1 MKASLGHRIRALLLA
16 LALALGM
23 SLSFVQGGL
32 MAAEMAV
39 SVGHTGSSECDG
51 CGGSDHGADAGMCL
65 SVCGAAAHGM
75 LPGQPVAVPAASRAS
90 FQAGYLVLDGRS
102 HSPDPGPPRSLTL
115 G

>member
-16 LALALGM
+16 LALAFGM
-23 SLSFVQGGL
+23 SLSLVQGGL

-39 SVGHTGSSECDG
+39 SAAAGHTGDCDG
-51 CGGSDHGADAGMCL
+51 CGGSDHGSDASMCL

-75 LPGQPVAVPAASRAS
+75 LPGQPATAPAASRAS
-90 FQAGYLVLDGRS
+90 FHAGYLVLGGRS
-102 HSPDPGPPRSLTL
+102 HSPDPGPPKSLTL